1 MSKSKPPWWRAFDKV
16 ERTIGKPLEEV
27 VASRR
32 YVDVMLTGQKVRRA
46 VTGKVGRVAGGAV
59 GKVLHV
65 VQIPTR
71 SDVRNLN
78 RQITELASQVRALS
92 AEQQRPAR
100 TPPSRPA
107 KPRPPSGEGDVDGA

>member
-1 MSKSKPPWWRAFDKV
+1 MSTSKPPWWRAFDKV
-16 ERTIGKPLEEV
+16 ERKVGRPLEEV
-27 VASRR
+27 VASKR

-46 VTGKVGRVAGGAV
+46 VTGTVGRVAGGAV

-78 RQITELASQVRALS
+78 RQLTELASEVRALS
-92 AEQQRPAR
+92 AEQQRPVR
-100 TPPSRPA
+100 KPPARPA
-107 KPRPPSGEGDVDGA
+107 KPTTSETDDGA